1 MLRGVSC
8 GFSVVFEQALLA
20 FERAGSPTEGG
31 CTVSKKKAGAIAPAY
46 HDGPFGFPHSGLLV
60 VTVRT
65 DTNMGDT
72 PPYEGPGLGPSAF
85 LVSVGFL
92 RVSLDFYRDFV

>member
-72 PPYEGPGLGPSAF
+72 PPLRGAGAWPLGVF
-85 LVSVGFL
+85 GVGGVLKGFP
-92 RVSLDFYRDFV
+92 